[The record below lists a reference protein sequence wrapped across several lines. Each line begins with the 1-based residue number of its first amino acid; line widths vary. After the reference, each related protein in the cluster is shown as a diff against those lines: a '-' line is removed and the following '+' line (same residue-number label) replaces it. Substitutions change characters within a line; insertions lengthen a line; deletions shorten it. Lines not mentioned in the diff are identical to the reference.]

1 MGEVPQADQ
10 IAAAFG
16 AGALDPLDASPLGDP
31 DEALARLREAV
42 DGVVAEDG
50 RADQARALMDL
61 MADDAL
67 IDQAAVAW
75 LGRRVETLIQVER
88 LAALPGQGRRAKL
101 LRQVIAD
108 AADAA
113 DATPREQKL
122 DGVVYAIPAGWAVD
136 DSGVLRVV
144 LKGGEP
150 TRTRV
155 AHAPILLRRRL
166 SDLDDHRELC
176 EVAWL
181 RGGRWLAAMLS
192 RAEMADQRGLLALA
206 GRGAPVHS
214 GSVGEVVR
222 FLADFEAA
230 NIERL
235 PLGYASRTM
244 GFVGRQ
250 RKYFLLGRE
259 LLHAE
264 EAPEDIR
271 LVDSDPGT
279 AQLADALQPSGTW
292 EGWCAAFAAVSE
304 HPSATLAVYASAC
317 TPLLGIIPEA
327 PNFGIDW
334 SGSSG
339 TGKTTSLQLAASVW
353 GRPEEGRGAIRS
365 WLGTL
370 TNIERIAAAMDY
382 LPLMLDESNKVPLHE
397 RERLGPLLY
406 MIVNGSGKGRG
417 NLTGTQAV
425 TSWRTV
431 LLSTGES
438 QVAGYTQ
445 DEGTRNRIISV
456 SGAPLGTGGA
466 ALAEATRLELLT
478 HHGHL
483 GPRWLRWLLGQRA
496 RWEEFSSSYRERVEV
511 WRTRAEGR
519 IEGRAAQYVA
529 LLDLAADLLMEAGLL
544 HRPHRDPIA
553 HAWRCAKDGAQQAD
567 RSVAALDLA
576 FGWAASNA
584 AAFYGRHRIDRSREP
599 IVPADGWR
607 GAWPEGDTWDRI
619 GFVPDK
625 LVQLLKARGFEADS
639 ILGAWKSRGWLKVH
653 TSGGG
658 KGRTYPMNLAGQR
671 VGLVVVLRSALREA
685 GLEGSGGEDE

>member
-230 NIERL
+230 NI
-235 PLGYASRTM
+235 
-244 GFVGRQ
+244 
-250 RKYFLLGRE
+250 
-259 LLHAE
+259 
-264 EAPEDIR
+264 
-271 LVDSDPGT
+271 
-279 AQLADALQPSGTW
+279 
-292 EGWCAAFAAVSE
+292 
-304 HPSATLAVYASAC
+304 
-317 TPLLGIIPEA
+317 
-327 PNFGIDW
+327 
-334 SGSSG
+334 
-339 TGKTTSLQLAASVW
+339 
-353 GRPEEGRGAIRS
+353 
-365 WLGTL
+365 
-370 TNIERIAAAMDY
+370 
-382 LPLMLDESNKVPLHE
+382 
-397 RERLGPLLY
+397 
-406 MIVNGSGKGRG
+406 
-417 NLTGTQAV
+417 
-425 TSWRTV
+425 
-431 LLSTGES
+431 
-438 QVAGYTQ
+438 
-445 DEGTRNRIISV
+445 
-456 SGAPLGTGGA
+456 
-466 ALAEATRLELLT
+466 
-478 HHGHL
+478 
-483 GPRWLRWLLGQRA
+483 
-496 RWEEFSSSYRERVEV
+496 
-511 WRTRAEGR
+511 
-519 IEGRAAQYVA
+519 
-529 LLDLAADLLMEAGLL
+529 
-544 HRPHRDPIA
+544 
-553 HAWRCAKDGAQQAD
+553 
-567 RSVAALDLA
+567 
-576 FGWAASNA
+576 
-584 AAFYGRHRIDRSREP
+584 
-599 IVPADGWR
+599 
-607 GAWPEGDTWDRI
+607 
-619 GFVPDK
+619 
-625 LVQLLKARGFEADS
+625 
-639 ILGAWKSRGWLKVH
+639 
-653 TSGGG
+653 
-658 KGRTYPMNLAGQR
+658 
-671 VGLVVVLRSALREA
+671 
-685 GLEGSGGEDE
+685 